1 MKESNTSR
9 YSRESGEALYRRS
22 LYTFWKRS
30 APHPSLEAFGSPSR
44 ESCTVRRERTN
55 TPLQA
60 LVTLNDIQDVEA
72 ARGLAERVL
81 KQAPGDPERLAWL
94 YLQVLARQPKPA
106 EVAILTAALAD
117 FKTTFEHAAE
127 DAKKLVTYGEHV
139 ADPALNV
146 PELAAWT
153 LLASDTLNLDEALN
167 R

>member
-1 MKESNTSR
+1 M
-9 YSRESGEALYRRS
+9 
-22 LYTFWKRS
+22 
-30 APHPSLEAFGSPSR
+30 
-44 ESCTVRRERTN
+44 RRERTN

-60 LVTLNDIQDVEA
+60 LVTLNDIQYVEA
-72 ARGLAERVL
+72 ARVLAERVL
-81 KQAPGDPERLAWL
+81 KEAPTDAERLAWL